1 VIFRVLCIL
10 ILVAVVVVAVLVVR
24 SRSEINLLKK
34 RYRQISFLPPKE
46 AEKSLQRQI
55 ERLKS
60 KYPNRSE
67 KWYLEKVIY
76 DLERDRR

>member
-1 VIFRVLCIL
+1 MFYIL
-10 ILVAVVVVAVLVVR
+10 ILAVIVIIIVFAIR
-24 SRSEINLLKK
+24 SRSEVNLLKR
-34 RYRQISFLPPKE
+34 RYRQLTFLSPKE
-46 AEKSLQRQI
+46 AEKSLQLQI

-60 KYPNRSE
+60 KYPKRSE